1 MQVVVL
7 FCRVMPRLTSSTPA
21 VTEAHWSWDE
31 IDILL
36 DILLDTGVM
45 GSLVLCGIFLI
56 QWTTTLVLSWRSSH
70 EQWCSLWRLA
80 SMSQHC
86 VNRTTM
92 DNRVLFCISVLVWLE
107 DVLRGSDFS
116 INASYFQD
124 LFSLR
129 LRPNGPTEF
138 LLVSVEFY
146 LAGHADRI
154 LSFWLRSNHACKPLA
169 DHASVLCFADVS
181 HE

>member
-36 DILLDTGVM
+36 DTGVM

-56 QWTTTLVLSWRSSH
+56 QWTTTLVLSWRTSSH
-70 EQWCSLWRLA
+70 EQWCSLWRQA

-86 VNRTTM
+86 VNRTTK
-92 DNRVLFCISVLVWLE
+92 FCFAFQSWFDWRMCSVAVTSASMPPISRTCLV
-107 DVLRGSDFS
+107 
-116 INASYFQD
+116 
-124 LFSLR
+124 LR

-154 LSFWLRSNHACKPLA
+154 LPFWLRSNHACKPLA